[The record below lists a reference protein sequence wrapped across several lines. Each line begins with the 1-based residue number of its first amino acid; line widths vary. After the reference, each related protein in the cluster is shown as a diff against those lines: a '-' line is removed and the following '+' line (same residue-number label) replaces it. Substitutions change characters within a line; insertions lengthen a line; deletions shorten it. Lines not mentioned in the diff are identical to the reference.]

1 MFQKKKHIQFFLKK
15 LSRPGPRKS
24 KEKKKKKGNVIV
36 PKKKKKE
43 GNWMKPMCTCTW
55 TFFSIKK
62 KCIPTQFSLH
72 FGEKTFWWTQRENT
86 SIPPFIFLPFHPTKH
101 SLKKFS
107 FPFSLQSFPSTLFHL
122 QTNTPLIMPLS
133 VKAISYCPLLF
144 AIDPSSLL
152 QSNNGMPLPR
162 TSKGCFQSENNF

>member
-1 MFQKKKHIQFFLKK
+1 MFQKKNTSSFLKK
-15 LSRPGPRKS
+15 NYHAQALENQK
-24 KEKKKKKGNVIV
+24 KKKKKGNVIV
-36 PKKKKKE
+36 PKKKKKRRQLDE
-43 GNWMKPMCTCTW
+43 AHVHMHMDI
-55 TFFSIKK
+55 FFNQEKMHPHSI
-62 KCIPTQFSLH
+62 FSP
-72 FGEKTFWWTQRENT
+72 FWWAQRENT

-101 SLKKFS
+101 TLKKFS
-107 FPFSLQSFPSTLFHL
+107 FPFSLWSFPSTLFHL